1 MKRLL
6 FLLLILC
13 LITGSAK
20 LSKDE
25 PITSNTESP
34 LPTVETTPLSTE
46 ESKSDNAPEATI
58 NPESEESHNGEYL
71 DAIISEVTPDT
82 VYLEIEGTSIEAPID
97 IPYEISDG
105 VGVGIEVKV
114 YYEGEYK
121 SSKDLNQIKIIK
133 ITD

>member
-13 LITGSAK
+13 LITGCAK

-34 LPTVETTPLSTE
+34 LPTVETTPLPTE

-58 NPESEESHNGEYL
+58 NPESEKSHNGEYL

-82 VYLEIEGTSIEAPID
+82 VYLEIEGTSID
-97 IPYEISDG
+97 RLLYTSRC
-105 VGVGIEVKV
+105 V
-114 YYEGEYK
+114 
-121 SSKDLNQIKIIK
+121 
-133 ITD
+133 